1 MKIIADSSCVQRF
14 GLPRRYRGR
23 MVQATHGLQQVRK
36 QAHRR
41 KTELEG
47 TADHADTL
55 AVGLM
60 HKFHLGQ
67 QVEYYSSF
75 LIYAPRGVYVV
86 TAKLPE
92 RDGEFEYHIRSV
104 SEQHE
109 RMVRESELRAFGGDK

>member
-1 MKIIADSSCVQRF
+1 LPTPSCVRRF
-14 GLPRRYRGR
+14 GLPCRYRGR
-23 MVQATHGLQQVRK
+23 VVQATHGVQQVRK

-67 QVEYYSSF
+67 QVEYYPSSQV
-75 LIYAPRGVYVV
+75 YAPRGVYVV

-104 SEQHE
+104 SEPHE
-109 RMVRESELRAFGGDK
+109 RMVRESELRALAGEPG